1 MRRNQATPARGP
13 HLRRLCLVIS
23 TLGAGG
29 AERVLSTLANRWAA
43 AGNFVT
49 LVTLSDD
56 NDDFYRLD
64 ERIERVA
71 LGVMQPT
78 RRTHEAVFQNLR
90 RVRALREAIR
100 TSRPDVVISFMN
112 TVNVLTLMATIGL
125 GVPTIVSERVD
136 PRAHPIGRAW
146 SLLRTH
152 WYSRAYAVV
161 VQTRSVAE
169 CMSEAMR
176 IRRCEVIPNP
186 LAPALTSLEGR
197 VTAQPRGTMS
207 RTIVAMG
214 RLVEQK
220 GFDLLIEA
228 FASTRPHESGWRLVI
243 IGDGPQHTVLGS
255 IATKLG
261 VDDIVEFAG
270 RIGRPEV
277 VLRTAQIFA
286 LSSRY
291 EGFPNALLEAMA
303 LGVACVATDCRSG
316 PADIIRHGVD
326 GLLVPSEDVAALAA
340 AIKSLMDDD
349 VLRAELAT
357 RAIEVRERFSV
368 DRIAAQWDAL
378 FVDAAGAPA

>member
-100 TSRPDVVISFMN
+100 ASRPDVVISFMN

-161 VQTRSVAE
+161 VQTRSVAG

-197 VTAQPRGTMS
+197 VTARPRGTMS

-243 IGDGPQHTVLGS
+243 IGDGPQRTVLGS